1 MDIDYIRI
9 YQSFQKAFS
18 SNNKNIILEPIS
30 CILRIILLIYKEE
43 GTKVSFMNNSIQYNL
58 PGYTQGFMRN
68 ITGDKREDLHNL
80 YNPLL
85 KSFEWY
91 PPQKEI
97 YRYFY
102 QKSIL
107 GIDLLLKSYEKDT
120 IIHYTLQHYKK
131 MIKDSLESKEI
142 EKIDTSESPLLNNMK
157 DFWEE
162 EEFEIIFKMLKLI
175 DKIKDN
181 NVRSVYISS
190 INNIVTMKEQKV
202 CEYINKYSTS
212 YH

>member
-1 MDIDYIRI
+1 
-9 YQSFQKAFS
+9 
-18 SNNKNIILEPIS
+18 
-30 CILRIILLIYKEE
+30 
-43 GTKVSFMNNSIQYNL
+43 
-58 PGYTQGFMRN
+58 
-68 ITGDKREDLHNL
+68 
-80 YNPLL
+80 
-85 KSFEWY
+85 
-91 PPQKEI
+91 
-97 YRYFY
+97 
-102 QKSIL
+102 
-107 GIDLLLKSYEKDT
+107 
-120 IIHYTLQHYKK
+120 

-175 DKIKDN
+175 DKIKDS